1 MSRTNMLPTD
11 ISPRFSLLG
20 NECQS
25 TEHINVVVLAGGVMA
40 LFGSWGYGHA
50 PVPPVGRCVDARV
63 RPAIN
68 ARLLTKWKAATTS
81 TGSNARRERLRE
93 KKIRN
98 QIAHYRL
105 SKPEAYALFKE
116 STCRSWG
123 TMTQTTKPLSYED
136 VKEMKNAEA
145 DEFLDGVYQ
154 LDELG
159 ETQLATF
166 RVFDQIESLLHEGAF
181 TVCDTLLERI
191 VVRRLST
198 SLMRSFL
205 TITFPAKDKLPS
217 RAKLLG
223 QIQSEM
229 TRIRGAEI
237 TRRLLSKLV

>member
-1 MSRTNMLPTD
+1 MLPTD
-11 ISPRFSLLG
+11 VSPRFSLLG

-25 TEHINVVVLAGGVMA
+25 TEHVNVVVLAGGIMA
-40 LFGSWGYGHA
+40 LFGNSWGYGYA
-50 PVPPVGRCVDARV
+50 PVPPVCRCVDARV

-68 ARLLTKWKAATTS
+68 ARLLAKSRAATTS
-81 TGSNARRERLRE
+81 MGSNGRRERLRE

-123 TMTQTTKPLSYED
+123 TMTQTTTPLSHED

-145 DEFLDGVYQ
+145 DEFLEGVYQ
-154 LDELG
+154 LDKLG
-159 ETQLATF
+159 ETQLASF
-166 RVFDQIESLLHEGAF
+166 RVFDQIESFLYEGAF
-181 TVCDTLLERI
+181 PVCNSLLERI
-191 VVRRLST
+191 VVTRLST

-217 RAKLLG
+217 RATLFG
-223 QIQSEM
+223 HIEREM